1 MTAESRLPGALFCV
15 GRLEA
20 GREEMLLE
28 VNLTWL
34 WEPNAPPSPEE
45 VA

>member
-1 MTAESRLPGALFCV
+1 MTVESWLPGALFCV

-28 VNLTWL
+28 ANLTWL
-34 WEPNAPPSPEE
+34 WESNAPPSLEE